1 MSAFPNSLRL
11 VKGGIVLIDPD
22 SAEVQKINVR
32 QYRLETM
39 VR

>member
-11 VKGGIVLIDPD
+11 VKGGIVPIDPD
-22 SAEVQKINVR
+22 SAQVQEINVR
-32 QYRLETM
+32 QYRWEIM